1 MTDQELREFCFDTN
15 QQLLDEDVTVEDLMR
30 HNANCDHL
38 RMRGQDEGIDK
49 LVHDLYDKTN
59 ISQNLTGRH
68 KFAMR
73 LCGRKYPPKLRQAAI
88 ERLMLKYDE

>member
-15 QQLLDEDVTVEDLMR
+15 QQLLAEDVTVDDLMR

-38 RMRGQDEGIDK
+38 RMRGQDEYIDK
-49 LVHDLYDKTN
+49 LVYDLYDKTN
-59 ISQNLTGRH
+59 ISQDLSGKH

-73 LCGRKYPPKLRQAAI
+73 LCGRIYPEQLRQAAI